1 MGSVAGNVVCW
12 FLRYLLLNRG
22 RKSPVPG
29 GAEWDSW
36 CLQGLGLLTIVFVR
50 AAALGCAERS
60 LGHHTG
66 ARRGQ
71 LDRGLEVGETGGTR
85 HQGKRDSQDV
95 AQEDVPVSL
104 VTRCMS
110 IPP

>member
-1 MGSVAGNVVCW
+1 M
-12 FLRYLLLNRG
+12 
-22 RKSPVPG
+22 PG
-29 GAEWDSW
+29 GAEWDGW

-71 LDRGLEVGETGGTR
+71 LNRGLEVGETGGTR